1 MPLLD
6 LVFTIVVVLVAV
18 CVVLVLIA
26 AGILAW
32 YIVDAERRSKTKFKR
47 IYPQMPEPKQQGDT
61 DRPGRSFNTDP
72 DQAGR
77 PFGPLYRNT
86 PTTTPGTETQPA
98 LTRPVASA
106 PSRSGRT

>member
-1 MPLLD
+1 MTLLD

-18 CVVLVLIA
+18 CVVLALLA
-26 AGILAW
+26 GGILAW
-32 YIVDAERRSKTKFKR
+32 YIVDAERRSQTKFER
-47 IYPQMPEPKQQGDT
+47 IYPPVPVPKPEPEEQGDT

-86 PTTTPGTETQPA
+86 PTPTPGTEN
-98 LTRPVASA
+98 RP
-106 PSRSGRT
+106 GRD